1 MPANITVI
9 TAIDVMNSVP
19 YNARNRSDLVA
30 NMPISSN
37 AQTNISISG
46 ISYMLTLAINRWNV
60 LSRASLSAPDDHHYI
75 RQINNYLALSILCD
89 IVCVYMSQFEK
100 FYRDELEP
108 YEQDV
113 DNHNEFIESW
123 ISFRDKEDRMLH
135 TLSLTMSG
143 DAGSTWPEVID
154 AVETIKYE
162 YIEDLEALSEVI
174 FDTIERDE
182 AVKIWANVIDQT
194 LRARLRLMTFIDTN
208 TAFEL
213 PPMSELE
220 TNAAAYGAGHER
232 ARVDGLLES
241 ANEPTDD
248 EHYEQIG
255 IERLHEIL
263 ADDDIEWNDLSVVS
277 EGDEYAEWVLD
288 EIIENLEQ
296 HITDLLDTAP
306 RELYKE

>member
-1 MPANITVI
+1 
-9 TAIDVMNSVP
+9 
-19 YNARNRSDLVA
+19 
-30 NMPISSN
+30 
-37 AQTNISISG
+37 
-46 ISYMLTLAINRWNV
+46 
-60 LSRASLSAPDDHHYI
+60 
-75 RQINNYLALSILCD
+75 
-89 IVCVYMSQFEK
+89 MSQFEK

-113 DNHNEFIESW
+113 DNYNELIESW
-123 ISFRDKEDRMLH
+123 VSFRDKEDKLLQ

-162 YIEDLEALSEVI
+162 YIEDLEILSEII

-182 AVKIWANVIDQT
+182 AIKIWANVIDQT
-194 LRARLRLMTFIDTN
+194 LRARLHLMTFIDTD

-220 TNAAAYGAGHER
+220 TNAAAYGAGRER
-232 ARVDGLLES
+232 ARVDELLKS
-241 ANEPTDD
+241 ATQSDDTADD

-263 ADDDIEWNDLSVVS
+263 ENDDIEWDDLSAVS

-296 HITDLLDTAP
+296 HIENLLDIAP
-306 RELYKE
+306 PELYKD

>member
-1 MPANITVI
+1 
-9 TAIDVMNSVP
+9 
-19 YNARNRSDLVA
+19 
-30 NMPISSN
+30 
-37 AQTNISISG
+37 
-46 ISYMLTLAINRWNV
+46 
-60 LSRASLSAPDDHHYI
+60 
-75 RQINNYLALSILCD
+75 
-89 IVCVYMSQFEK
+89 MSQFER

-113 DNHNEFIESW
+113 ANYNELIESW
-123 ISFRDKEDRMLH
+123 VSFRDREDKLLQ
-135 TLSLTMSG
+135 TFSLTMSG

-162 YIEDLEALSEVI
+162 YIEDLEILSEVI

-182 AVKIWANVIDQT
+182 AIKIWANVIDQT
-194 LRARLRLMTFIDTN
+194 LRARLRLMNFIDTD

-220 TNAAAYGAGHER
+220 TNAAAYGLGRER

-241 ANEPTDD
+241 TTKSDGTADD

-263 ADDDIEWNDLSVVS
+263 ENDDIEWGDLSDVS

-288 EIIENLEQ
+288 EIIEDLEQ
-296 HITDLLDTAP
+296 HIVDLLDTAP
-306 RELYKE
+306 PELYKD

>member
-1 MPANITVI
+1 
-9 TAIDVMNSVP
+9 
-19 YNARNRSDLVA
+19 
-30 NMPISSN
+30 
-37 AQTNISISG
+37 
-46 ISYMLTLAINRWNV
+46 
-60 LSRASLSAPDDHHYI
+60 
-75 RQINNYLALSILCD
+75 
-89 IVCVYMSQFEK
+89 MSQFEK

-123 ISFRDKEDRMLH
+123 ISFRDKEDQLLH

-154 AVETIKYE
+154 TVETIKYE
-162 YIEDLEALSEVI
+162 YIEDLEALSEII
-174 FDTIERDE
+174 FDTIEHDE

-194 LRARLRLMTFIDTN
+194 LRARQQLMNFIDPN

-220 TNAAAYGAGHER
+220 TNAAAYGAGRER

-241 ANEPTDD
+241 ATEPTDD

-263 ADDDIEWNDLSVVS
+263 ADDDIEWDDLSAVS

-306 RELYKE
+306 RELYKD